1 MATIRGI
8 LGVIE
13 GSAGSSTFSTLNG
26 RNILRQK
33 VGSNGSNSLAQQ
45 RTRNQFKALAALHKV
60 GLGVVTKLGLLK
72 QNGKSAY
79 NRFVGLNFGTATS
92 ADVNTA
98 VATVDFAK
106 LVVSAGAVLGVAG
119 LTATAGA
126 GTVAFAFGNNTDGV
140 SGLGLDKVTVVVVNK
155 LTNLT
160 HAVTGALRTAGAQAL
175 AVPGLTVATKA
186 SYAAYAFFKRADG
199 ADASLTA
206 YVALL

>member
-33 VGSNGSNSLAQQ
+33 VGSNGSNSVPQQ
-45 RTRNQFKALAALHKV
+45 RTRNQFKALAALHKA
-60 GLGVVTKLGLLK
+60 GLGTATRAGLLK
-72 QNGKSAY
+72 QNGKSSY

-106 LVVSAGAVLGVAG
+106 LVVSAGAVLGVAR

-140 SGLGLDKVTVVVVNK
+140 SGLGLDKVTVVVMN
-155 LTNLT
+155 NCCY
-160 HAVTGALRTAGAQAL
+160 
-175 AVPGLTVATKA
+175 TVAIEA
-186 SYAAYAFFKRADG
+186 SVFVSCCSFLVACSGLIINEQQETSNQQPATTCNSRRM
-199 ADASLTA
+199 SVTA
-206 YVALL
+206 

>member
-33 VGSNGSNSLAQQ
+33 VGSNGSNSVPQQ
-45 RTRNQFKALAALHKV
+45 RTRNQFKALAALHKA
-60 GLGVVTKLGLLK
+60 GLGTATRAGLLK
-72 QNGKSAY
+72 QNGKSSY

-106 LVVSAGAVLGVAG
+106 VVVSAGSVLGTTG

-126 GTVAFAFGNNTDGV
+126 GTVAFAFGNNTDGI
-140 SGLGLDKVTVVVVNK
+140 SGLALDKVTVVVVNK
-155 LTNLT
+155 LTNL
-160 HAVTGALRTAGAQAL
+160 AYSATGAVRTAGTQAL
-175 AVPGLTVATKA
+175 AVPGLTAATKA

-199 ADASLTA
+199 SDASLTA